1 MLSVK
6 TSTVSYVLQKHIKS
20 SFIFAVIC
28 LFLAVLI
35 DKGSFL
41 SCTNLA
47 FGVLNYLDG
56 TTPDRTL
63 NPYAGTAAEEFAR
76 PLRQHEIGS
85 FLDIPVT
92 FGQIPSALNEGILLR
107 IGGNNLFHSPVG
119 LHVIEADGL
128 LHSFRFDSQRNT
140 VSMSSAFMETPKV
153 QIEREWNQGIYGDA
167 IEEIFMA
174 LNADES
180 LWVRAIKVIKFLL
193 CAFVNRAPI
202 SPFAYS
208 ESAHEFNCAN
218 TDTLQW
224 NGRLF
229 ATCEASHFFEFEL
242 NATDMSVNSVG
253 FTKLNASWIDYP
265 FVAHPRIDTFNDD
278 NLLVVGHDFE
288 KSDANLAVGVFDRE
302 YNLLNA
308 GEIPLHHKQMVHEMS
323 QTEHF
328 MLIFDTNLWFGED
341 MLREHGQM
349 FHFVNTSTA
358 SSRIGV
364 INKAAFASGEN
375 VEELVRWFE
384 IDACLIVHTANAWEE
399 GDSIKMV
406 APRFENYDM
415 DMFLHLEAVSKR
427 EGYATMNGRI
437 YEWTLNL
444 TSGAV
449 EEGAVGI
456 ELSGVEMPL
465 VHPLFEARKAQFIWF
480 NLIDFSLESLMT
492 SSYGIAKYDV
502 DRREIVGTI
511 EYENFGKFGSYEAVF
526 VPTEREDVSAV
537 QLEDEG
543 YLVNVIWD
551 KETDLSTLQIFDAST
566 MSSEPIALI
575 ELPYRIPAGFHSNFI
590 FES

>member
-6 TSTVSYVLQKHIKS
+6 TSTVLDVLQKHQLL
-20 SFIFAVIC
+20 AVIC
-28 LFLAVLI
+28 FFLAVLL

-63 NPYAGTAAEEFAR
+63 NPFAGTAAEEFAR
-76 PLRQHEIGS
+76 PLSQHEIGS

-107 IGGNNLFHSPVG
+107 IGANNLFHSPVG

-153 QIEREWNQGIYGDA
+153 KIEREWNQGIYGTA

-174 LNADES
+174 LNGDES

-193 CAFVNRAPI
+193 CAFVQSAPI
-202 SPFAYS
+202 SPFAPS
-208 ESAHEFNCAN
+208 ESLHDFNCAN
-218 TDTLQW
+218 TATLQW

-242 NATDMSVNSVG
+242 NATDMSVDSVG

-278 NLLVVGHDFE
+278 NLLVVGHDFA

-349 FHFVNTSTA
+349 FQFVNTSTA

-364 INKAAFASGEN
+364 IDKAAFASGDN
-375 VEELVRWFE
+375 VEQLVRWFE
-384 IDACLIVHTANAWEE
+384 IDACLFMHTANAWEE

-406 APRFENYDM
+406 APRFENFDM
-415 DMFLHLEAVSKR
+415 DMMMHLEAVSKR
-427 EGYATMNGRI
+427 EGYAMTEV

-449 EEGAVGI
+449 EEGAVGT
-456 ELSGVEMPL
+456 ELSGIEMPEMPL

-480 NLIDFSLESLMT
+480 NLIDHSLESLMT
-492 SSYGIAKYDV
+492 SSHGIAKYDV

-511 EYENFGKFGSYEAVF
+511 EYDNFGNFGSFEAVF
-526 VPTEREDVSAV
+526 VPKEREDVSAV
-537 QLEDEG
+537 QFEDEG